1 MVLYIMM
8 IWEIAIKWIGVVF
21 YIMIGH
27 NGLLCNIG
35 IGTEIIIV

>member
-8 IWEIAIKWIGVVF
+8 SWEMVIKSIGVVF

-27 NGLLCNIG
+27 NGLLCNNG
-35 IGTEIIIV
+35 IGTHIIIV